1 METASKTVAERWSRR
16 KEKSTT
22 GSQRF
27 SRVKQQKESVW
38 NASESL
44 GASETTCWDEEGAGD
59 AEDDMFDGSFADED
73 EEKVFNVA
81 RAPLNKAL
89 AAERSARRTVA
100 QARAIMHDIKSSRGG

>member
-38 NASESL
+38 NASDSL
-44 GASETTCWDEEGAGD
+44 GASETTCLDEEGA
-59 AEDDMFDGSFADED
+59 ASR
-73 EEKVFNVA
+73 VA
-81 RAPLNKAL
+81 NSPRRKMHSLRM
-89 AAERSARRTVA
+89 ERMEQLHAMV
-100 QARAIMHDIKSSRGG
+100 